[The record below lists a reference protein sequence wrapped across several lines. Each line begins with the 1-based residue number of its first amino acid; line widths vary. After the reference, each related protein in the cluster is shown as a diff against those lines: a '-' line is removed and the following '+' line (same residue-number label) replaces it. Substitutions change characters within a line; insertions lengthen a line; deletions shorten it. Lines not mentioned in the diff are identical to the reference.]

1 MILSKETIVRLYNEA
16 VENGDPQAQ
25 IRSLAKTN
33 GVPESEI
40 REILIEADVIETKKR
55 GRKGKEEAVEANNEA
70 DNMPQEPSE
79 IKEEPKEPHEAAGL
93 PIPDAVKECLIEGL
107 ERIEMDIQKRQEE
120 IRKLEARYE
129 TIAKYLKQG

>member
-1 MILSKETIVRLYNEA
+1 MILSRETIVSLYNEA
-16 VENGDPQAQ
+16 VENGDPGRQ
-25 IRSLAKTN
+25 IRSLAKTC

-40 REILIEADVIETKKR
+40 RKILIESDVLEEKKR
-55 GRKGKEEAVEANNEA
+55 GPKRKEEAIEDNNEA
-70 DNMPQEPSE
+70 DNMSQEPSE
-79 IKEEPKEPHEAAGL
+79 AKEEPKEPQEAAGL

-107 ERIEMDIQKRQEE
+107 EKIEIDIQKRQEE

>member
-1 MILSKETIVRLYNEA
+1 MILSRETIVSLYNES
-16 VENGDPQAQ
+16 VENGDPQAE
-25 IRSLAKTN
+25 IRSLAKTC
-33 GVPESEI
+33 GVPESKI
-40 REILIEADVIETKKR
+40 REILVEADVLETKKR
-55 GRKGKEEAVEANNEA
+55 GPKKKEEAIENNNEA

-107 ERIEMDIQKRQEE
+107 EKIEIDIQKRQEE

-129 TIAKYLKQG
+129 TIAKYLRQG

>member
-40 REILIEADVIETKKR
+40 REILIEADVLEEKKR
-55 GRKGKEEAVEANNEA
+55 GRKRKEEATTDTIEVNEA
-70 DNMPQEPSE
+70 TSEPPGD
-79 IKEEPKEPHEAAGL
+79 KEEYKELYVAAGL

-107 ERIEMDIQKRQEE
+107 EKIELDIQKRQEE